1 LRRERFHE
9 PAGAEFD
16 GLRHAQ
22 HQPDAGH
29 PLGTGEA
36 TATMSRT
43 HAEIQRLSDRIG
55 AQVALA
61 QSTGSIGADQ
71 VGDLLAWMYG
81 LYALLRRHFVQEEE
95 NYFTL
100 ATDEPDAPQAS
111 AR

>member
-1 LRRERFHE
+1 
-9 PAGAEFD
+9 
-16 GLRHAQ
+16 
-22 HQPDAGH
+22 
-29 PLGTGEA
+29 
-36 TATMSRT
+36 MSRT